1 MKKQRLFTVIVA
13 VLFVQCLTWTYSS
26 ALGENN
32 RTKILIVAGDE
43 NYPPFEFVSDE
54 DGSYRGL
61 NVDVMQ
67 AIELETGIEI
77 KLVPMP
83 WSDAKKALLEGRVD
97 AIQGMVRTDG
107 RELFYDFSDA
117 YHISAQVIFVRSE
130 TNDISSIS
138 DLKGRTVGLQRGDVN
153 EEMMSSFNGVR
164 LSFFSDQKKALESLL
179 NGEVDAVLGNKTTG
193 IYHLQRLKRIQ
204 EAKIVGETI
213 AINEYGIA
221 VKNGNQD
228 TLDIFNT
235 GLQSIKDKGT
245 LKKINYKWFGES
257 IEDQNRW
264 RPLLIIAMLV
274 SAGLSVLLGLIFWV
288 NKKLQRDVE
297 LRTAQVQEFSDILEQ
312 KDAQKWHII
321 NNISN
326 AIVVFGVEGE
336 VIIYNQMSLELID
349 PALAIGSN
357 WSQIELCRQIGINLF
372 ENTVKDHNE
381 MMGNMVFLNPQHQA
395 KHLQYVLTPVA
406 YKDSGG
412 IELILMIKDM
422 TQEKMLHDI
431 LHQNDKLST
440 IGKMS
445 ASIAHEL
452 RNPLNAMKMYVDLM
466 PNRLENPNFINQALK
481 VLPSEIKRLNEII
494 DGLLDYTKFTD
505 SVKEVICLRDL
516 VDDLTTLMKVDLMSK
531 RVKLTTDLA
540 QAAIFVD
547 PRQLKQVLLNL
558 TLNALDAVGEGGEI
572 HISSYLVNDRVII
585 EVKDN
590 GSGISEE
597 HIDLVFEPNFT
608 TKRTGY
614 GIGLA
619 ISKQLIEE
627 NEGRIW
633 IESLQNEGTKVL
645 IEFRSVKSNETCNQ

>member
-1 MKKQRLFTVIVA
+1 MKKQRLFAILAA
-13 VLFVQCLTWTYSS
+13 VLFVQWLVWTPSN

-32 RTKILIVAGDE
+32 HTKTLIVAGDE

-54 DGSYRGL
+54 DGAYRGL

-67 AIELETGIEI
+67 AIELETGVEI

-83 WSDAKKALLEGRVD
+83 WNDAKRALLEGRVD

-130 TNDISSIS
+130 TNDIASVA

-153 EEMMSSFNGVR
+153 EEMMSSFNGIR
-164 LSFFSDQKKALESLL
+164 LAFFSDQKQALEALL
-179 NGEVDAVLGNKTTG
+179 NGETDAVLGNKATG

-204 EAKIVGETI
+204 EIKIVGETI
-213 AINEYGIA
+213 SINEYGVA
-221 VKNGNQD
+221 VKNGNQEV
-228 TLDIFNT
+228 LDIFNQ
-235 GLQSIKDKGT
+235 GIRGIKDKGT

-264 RPLLIIAMLV
+264 RPLLIIAILL
-274 SAGLSVLLGLIFWV
+274 STTLSVLLGLIFWI
-288 NKKLQRDVE
+288 NKRLQREVDS
-297 LRTAQVQEFSDILEQ
+297 RTAEVLKISDMLEQ

-336 VIIYNQMSLELID
+336 VIIYNQMSLELLD
-349 PALAIGSN
+349 PALSIGLH
-357 WSQIELCRQIGINLF
+357 WSQIELCRHIGINLF
-372 ENTVKDHNE
+372 ETTVSDHNE
-381 MMGNMVFLNPQHQA
+381 IMGNMVFLNHQHQT

-412 IELILMIKDM
+412 VELILMVKDT
-422 TQEKMLHDI
+422 TQEKILYDI

-466 PNRLENPNFINQALK
+466 PNKLENPNFINQALK

-494 DGLLDYTKFTD
+494 DGLLDYTKFTE
-505 SVKEVICLRDL
+505 SKKEIISLKDL
-516 VDDLTTLMKVDLMSK
+516 VDDLATLMKVDLMYK
-531 RVKLTTDLA
+531 RVQLTTDLE
-540 QAAIFVD
+540 QAVIFVD

-558 TLNALDAVGEGGEI
+558 TLNALDAVGEGGKI
-572 HISSYLVNDRVII
+572 HIASYLVNDCVMI

-590 GSGISEE
+590 GSGISPE
-597 HIDLVFEPNFT
+597 HLDLIFEPNFT

-633 IESLQNEGTKVL
+633 VESQLGEGTKIF
-645 IEFRSVKSNETCNQ
+645 IEFKKVKSCETL